1 MRRNNPYL
9 YQSIVKTLNKSV
21 YEHLKGLMAEVVV
34 EGNKR
39 KIVHV
44 GQPKANGAMFN
55 PDVLKGI
62 KKRNLAVSD
71 NE

>member
-21 YEHLKGLMAEVVV
+21 YEHLKQLMAEVVV

-44 GQPKANGAMFN
+44 GQPKANGTVIN
-55 PDVLKGI
+55 PNVLKSA
-62 KKRNLAVSD
+62 KKRNLVLSE
-71 NE
+71 N

>member
-34 EGNKR
+34 QGNKR

-44 GQPKANGAMFN
+44 GQPKANGAMIN
-55 PDVLKGI
+55 TDVLKGT
-62 KKRNLAVSD
+62 KKRILVVSE

>member
-21 YEHLKGLMAEVVV
+21 YEHLKQLMAEVVV

-44 GQPKANGAMFN
+44 GQPKTNGTMMN
-55 PDVLKGI
+55 PSVLKSA
-62 KKRNLAVSD
+62 KKRNLVLSE
-71 NE
+71 N